1 MFLLSTTYIIST
13 FISHFIEREQPSLRQ
28 LYFSG
33 QILLQGIPSIPTRE
47 FFQDGKNM
55 IFFSQIQKFL
65 LITFRQFSSL
75 EKTSLHIFILSFV
88 KAISLY
94 SHKIHHKIKNTYTWS
109 CHIPLTKE
117 TKTLLYKYLN
127 C

>member
-47 FFQDGKNM
+47 FFQNGKNM
-55 IFFSQIQKFL
+55 IFFTNTKVSTHYIS
-65 LITFRQFSSL
+65 T
-75 EKTSLHIFILSFV
+75 IFITRKNVTSHIYSFFCESYKMFRYDLSVNRYF
-88 KAISLY
+88 IL
-94 SHKIHHKIKNTYTWS
+94 I
-109 CHIPLTKE
+109 CLTQNFR
-117 TKTLLYKYLN
+117 TIDIDYQSP
-127 C
+127 